1 MSGSLWGLP
10 LVFNGLVECVPRLV
24 EPIEVDVGACD
35 GLRSLAQE
43 VGQPVARLYGIGPM
57 NLDAEVLRHVP
68 MVFNA
73 LAALFEGIAL
83 QRSVLEEEQLVVD
96 VPSGEVLVQHLK
108 HLQIEVFQ
116 AIELHQFA
124 IGYKFDGIV
133 SQHRIFFGL
142 REVKRG

>member
-1 MSGSLWGLP
+1 M
-10 LVFNGLVECVPRLV
+10 ERVPRLV
-24 EPIEVDVGACD
+24 EPIEVDVGAGD

-43 VGQPVARLYGIGPM
+43 VGQPVARLHGIGPM

-96 VPSGEVLVQHLK
+96 VPFWKVLAQHLK
-108 HLQIEVFQ
+108 QLQIEVFQ
-116 AIELHQFA
+116 AAELHQFS
-124 IGYKFDGIV
+124 IGDKIDGIV
-133 SQHRIFFGL
+133 TKHQFFFGV

>member
-10 LVFNGLVECVPRLV
+10 LVFNGLVERVPRLV
-24 EPIEVDVGACD
+24 EPIEVDVGAGD

-43 VGQPVARLYGIGPM
+43 VGQPVACLHGIGPM
-57 NLDAEVLRHVP
+57 YLEAEVIRHVP

-96 VPSGEVLVQHLK
+96 VPFWKVLAQHLK
-108 HLQIEVFQ
+108 QLQIEVFQ
-116 AIELHQFA
+116 AIELHQFI
-124 IGYKFDGIV
+124 IGYKIDWI
-133 SQHRIFFGL
+133 IA
-142 REVKRG
+142 